1 MAAGGTLLI
10 LVLAVLV
17 LDRLMPLPRIGAA
30 GAAVVVAEDGTP
42 LRTYP
47 SRDGAWRYPVQP
59 SQVSPLYVQA
69 LLTYE
74 DRWFYWHP
82 GFNPLSL
89 VRAGWQWATT
99 GRIVSGGST
108 LTMQVARLADPALA
122 GQPSR
127 LMSAKLR
134 QIWRAVQLELHYSK
148 DEILSLYLTH
158 APMGGIVQG
167 AEMGSR
173 LWLGKPAAQLSRAE
187 AALLVALPQAPSR
200 LRPDR
205 HPQAAQAARD
215 KVLDRM
221 AELGVWTPEIV
232 ADAKIENVLAPP
244 LRARWL
250 APLAAQRLM
259 AARRRGA
266 DASLVRSNLD
276 AEMQSVVEQ
285 MLLDR
290 VDVLPPKVSMAALVM
305 DNDSLAIK
313 VYAGSA
319 DFSDDSRYAHVDM
332 VRGVRSPGSTL
343 KPFLYGLALDEGLI
357 HSESLLMDAPMSF
370 GGYAP
375 GNFQATFSGP
385 VSVAQALQR
394 SLNVPAVD
402 LLDRVGPTRFA
413 SVMLGG
419 GVFLRMPA
427 GAQPNLSLILG
438 GGGTTL
444 EELVGAY
451 RALARG
457 GLAGKPR
464 LDPADPRVES
474 RMMSVGAAW
483 IIRDIL
489 EAGGDP
495 DRPFFQGGAPGRRL
509 AWKTGTSFGFRDAWA
524 VGVTDHWTIGVWVG
538 RPDGTPNPGFFGANV
553 AAPLLHDIVQA
564 LPAGSPVVRMQPAS
578 VKAVVTCWPLG
589 WRQGSSP
596 DGRCPEARR
605 AWALD
610 DTVPPSFP
618 GYADVAQGP
627 LRIEGVADGSVL
639 RPVPGQHSVTLDV
652 GVTGARGEVWWMLDG
667 RVHRQGAAGQQQ
679 SLSLSRNGRYALTVM
694 DEQGRYAGL
703 KFEISGVT
711 P

>member
-1 MAAGGTLLI
+1 MSFGALLLLI
-10 LVLAVLV
+10 AAVLV
-17 LDRLMPLPRIGAA
+17 LDRLMPLPRIGTA
-30 GAAVVVAEDGTP
+30 GAAVVVAADGTP

-47 SRDGAWRYPVQP
+47 SRDGAWRYPVAP
-59 SQVSPLYVQA
+59 AQVSPLYLQA

-82 GFNPLSL
+82 GFNPLAMA
-89 VRAGWQWATT
+89 RAGWQWLTE

-122 GQPSR
+122 GRPSR
-127 LMSAKLR
+127 SMGAKLR
-134 QIWRAVQLELHYSK
+134 QIWRAVQLELHYDK
-148 DEILSLYLTH
+148 DEILSIYLTH

-167 AEMGSR
+167 VEMGSR
-173 LWLGKPAAQLSRAE
+173 LWLGKSATQLSRAE

-215 KVLDRM
+215 KVLERM
-221 AELGVWTPEIV
+221 AQLGAWDANDV
-232 ADAKIENVLAPP
+232 ADARIENVVAPP

-259 AARRRGA
+259 AAHPRAAGSA
-266 DASLVRSNLD
+266 VVRSSVD
-276 AEMQSVVEQ
+276 AEMQAVVEQ

-290 VDVLPPKVSMAALVM
+290 IDALPPKVSMAALVM
-305 DNDSLAIK
+305 DNDTLEVK

-319 DFSDDSRYAHVDM
+319 DFADDSRYAHVDM

-343 KPFLYGLALDEGLI
+343 KPFLYALALDDGLV

-375 GNFQATFSGP
+375 GNFQASFSGP

-402 LLDRVGPTRFA
+402 LLDRLGPARFA

-419 GVFLRMPA
+419 GVRLRMPA
-427 GAQPNLSLILG
+427 STQPNLSLILG

-457 GLAGKPR
+457 GLAGPPR

-474 RMMSVGAAW
+474 RMMSDGAAW
-483 IIRDIL
+483 IVRDIL
-489 EAGGDP
+489 ESGGDP
-495 DRPFFQGGAPGRRL
+495 ERPFFQSASPGRRL

-524 VGVTDHWTIGVWVG
+524 VGVTDRWTIGVWVG

-553 AAPLLHDIVQA
+553 AAPLLQDIVAA
-564 LPAGSPVVRMQPAS
+564 LPPGPQMARVQPAS
-578 VKAVVTCWPLG
+578 VRSVLTCWPLG
-589 WRQGSSP
+589 WRQESAPG
-596 DGRCPEARR
+596 GRCPEARR

-627 LRIEGVADGSVL
+627 LRIEGVAQGSVL
-639 RPVPGQHSVTLDV
+639 RPVPGRHEVTLDV
-652 GVTGARGEVWWMLDG
+652 RAQGARGEVWWMLDG

-679 SLSLSRNGRYALTVM
+679 SLSLTRNGRYTLTVM

-703 KFEISGVT
+703 AFEISGVT